1 MAEIFEKLGLFYLG
15 KVADPSTQTVT
26 PDYLLY
32 DSKDLVTH
40 AVCVGMTGSGKTGLC
55 IGLLEEA
62 AIDNIPALIVDPKGD
77 LGNLSLL
84 FPELRPE
91 DFRPWINEDEAAQK
105 GLSPDDYAR
114 DQAELW
120 RRGLAEWGQ
129 DEGRI
134 RSLLAAADISIY
146 TPGSN
151 AGLPLSVLKSFA
163 APPPELVEDS
173 DLFRQRIST
182 TVSGLLGLLGIQADP
197 LQSREHILISNLLE
211 AAWSVGEDLVL
222 PVLIQRVQSPPL
234 KRVGVFDL
242 DTFYPAAERN
252 KLAMML
258 NNILAAP
265 GFASW
270 LEGDPLEIDG
280 LLYTPSGKPRL
291 SILSIAHLSDA
302 ERMFFVTLLLNQ
314 LLGWMRRQPGTSSLR
329 ALFYMDEIFGFF
341 PPVAEPPSKRPLLT
355 LLKQARA
362 FGLGLVLTTQNP
374 VDLDYKGLANT
385 GTWFIGRLQTEND
398 KKRLLDG
405 LSGVGGNIDLDDVSD
420 RISGLKKRVFLMH
433 NVHEDK
439 PVLMNTRWTL
449 SYLRGPLTRQQ
460 IRQVMEGKK
469 AAAPPPAAEVARP
482 TARGVSDSA
491 AVPTGMRPLVPA
503 GARELFLPIVHRPA
517 APSRVVYHPSLAAQ
531 CQAAIFDNKLGLS
544 SSEFVGHFLELG
556 EETIG
561 LLWDKAVPCAVKA
574 DEMAREPEGGATFLS
589 PPGRTAQLL
598 KSAEADYL
606 DFAFRTVQVS
616 LWKSRMFDEV
626 SQPGESERDF
636 RVRLGQRVREKR
648 DAEIERLRQRYATK
662 FAPLERQLLTA
673 RQRLERE
680 QEQYKGQMAQTAI
693 SVGAT
698 ILGSILGRKS
708 TQVGRATTSARS
720 ASRAYY
726 EKMDID
732 RARQQVEI
740 AQQRLTDLEK
750 RVEAEAARISSAL
763 DPNTE
768 VLEPITL
775 RPKKRDISVVWSG
788 ILWLP
793 FWQLDDGRVE
803 PGFRTV

>member
-15 KVADPSTQTVT
+15 KIADPATQAVT

-55 IGLLEEA
+55 VGLLEEA

-77 LGNLSLL
+77 LGNLMLL
-84 FPELRPE
+84 FPDLRPE
-91 DFRPWINEDEAAQK
+91 NFRPWINEDEAAQK
-105 GLSPDDYAR
+105 GRSPDDYAR
-114 DQAELW
+114 EQAELW

-129 DEGRI
+129 DESRI
-134 RSLLAAADISIY
+134 HSLLAAADVSIY

-163 APPPELVEDS
+163 APPPELREDQ
-173 DLFRQRIST
+173 DLFQQRIST
-182 TVSGLLGLLGIQADP
+182 TISGLLGLLGLQADP
-197 LQSREHILISNLLE
+197 LQSREHILISNLLD
-211 AAWSVGEDLVL
+211 AAWSAGEDLDL
-222 PVLIQRVQSPPL
+222 PILIQRVQSPPL

-242 DTFYPAAERN
+242 DTFYPAAERS
-252 KLAMML
+252 KLSMML

-270 LEGDPLEIDG
+270 LEGDPLDIDS
-280 LLYTPSGKPRL
+280 LLYSPSGKPRL

-405 LSGVGGNIDLDDVSD
+405 LAGVGGNIDLDEVSD

-460 IRQVMEGKK
+460 IKQVMEEKK
-469 AAAPPPAAEVARP
+469 AEAPPRAAEVARP
-482 TARGVSDSA
+482 SA
-491 AVPTGMRPLVPA
+491 QGMAAPADVRPGMRPLVPA
-503 GARELFLPIVHRPA
+503 GAKELFSPVVGRPA
-517 APSRVVYHPSLAAQ
+517 APGRLVYHPSLAALG
-531 CQAAIFDNKLGLS
+531 QAAIFDNKMGLQT
-544 SSEFVGHFLELG
+544 SESIGHHFELA

-561 LLWDKAVPCAVKA
+561 LLWDKAAPWAVKPE
-574 DEMAREPEGGATFLS
+574 EMAGGPEEGAAFLAL
-589 PPGRTAQLL
+589 PGRTAQFI

-606 DFAFRTVQVS
+606 DFAARTVQVN
-616 LWKSRMFDEV
+616 LWKSRMFGEV
-626 SQPGESERDF
+626 SKPGEPERDF

-648 DAEIERLRQRYATK
+648 DAELERLRRKYAAK
-662 FAPLERQLLTA
+662 FATLERQLLTA

-698 ILGSILGRKS
+698 ILGSILGRRS
-708 TQVGRATTSARS
+708 SQVGRATTSARS

-732 RARQQVEI
+732 RARQQVET

-750 RVEAEAARISSAL
+750 EVETEAARITSAL

-768 VLEPITL
+768 TLEPVTL
-775 RPKKRDISVVWSG
+775 RPKKRDISIVWSG
-788 ILWLP
+788 LLWLP
-793 FWQLDDGRVE
+793 FWHLDDGRME
-803 PGFRTV
+803 PGYRIV